1 MARRGGFTVGRGA
14 ASLQVSGELTR
25 AVEQVI
31 RSYAPNVVSGV
42 EHEID
47 KIVNRAEALWPRGD
61 DKTAPRVVIRL
72 DGSVRYYAPRN
83 KNQPYHSADRFITG
97 IRFVGNNA
105 IEGYIDNDAV
115 NIRRQKYWFF
125 IKVLPG
131 DPGEYSPLQRY
142 IRKPLK
148 ESAIKLAKE
157 LAADLKKMIRE
168 A

>member
-31 RSYAPNVVSGV
+31 RELAPTVVAAV
-42 EHEID
+42 EREVESITA
-47 KIVNRAEALWPRGD
+47 KAEEQWPRGD
-61 DKTAPRVVIRL
+61 AKDRPRITVRE
-72 DGSVRYYAPRN
+72 DGTVRSNAPRN
-83 KNQPYHSADRFITG
+83 RAQPYHSQDRFITG
-97 IRFVGNNA
+97 IRYVRDG
-105 IEGYIDNDAV
+105 IEGYIDNDA
-115 NIRRQKYWFF
+115 ITRRGRKYWMY
-125 IKVLPG
+125 IKILKG
-131 DPGEYSPLQRY
+131 EPGEFSPLQRY

-148 ESAIKLAKE
+148 QSAIKLAEE